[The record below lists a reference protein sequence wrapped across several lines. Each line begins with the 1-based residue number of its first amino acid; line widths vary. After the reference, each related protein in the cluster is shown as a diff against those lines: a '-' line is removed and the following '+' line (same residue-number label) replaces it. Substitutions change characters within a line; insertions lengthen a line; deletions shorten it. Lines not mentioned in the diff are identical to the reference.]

1 MNKQRLTIA
10 IILCAI
16 FLAPSARPDIRF
28 SSVGILEAESVKKF
42 SGMHQ
47 RGVLLRY
54 QVSAQTTSF
63 WLPSTLDLTAGW
75 LERGSNA
82 ASFISFGPTYQLD
95 MNKSEPG
102 RWFMDFGMHPTY
114 VSKSHFGGKTLGG
127 NFFFTSYLGLGA
139 YLDRQRKTSFLLRYQ
154 HTSNAG
160 LSDTN
165 PGVDMLALTLSYYFS
180 GDQLLLSAG
189 NANQQ

>member
-10 IILCAI
+10 VILCAI
-16 FLAPSARPDIRF
+16 FLAPSGRADIRI
-28 SSVGILEAESVKKF
+28 SSVGILEVESVKKF

-63 WLPSTLDLTAGW
+63 WLPNTLDLTAGW
-75 LERGSNA
+75 LERGSDT
-82 ASFISFGPTYQLD
+82 ASFISFGPTYRFD
-95 MNKSEPG
+95 MSKREPG
-102 RWFMDFGMHPTY
+102 RWFIDFGVHPTLIGQ
-114 VSKSHFGGKTLGG
+114 SRLGGKNLGG
-127 NFFFTSYLGLGA
+127 KVFFTSFLGVGA

-160 LSDTN
+160 FSDAN
-165 PGVDMLALTLSYYFS
+165 PGVDMLALSLSYRFDRGHRNLHQS
-180 GDQLLLSAG
+180 PAD
-189 NANQQ
+189 